1 VSSFTPAPLVII
13 SGRSNSSGGAAV
25 ACCYYCYRMCFFPR
39 DALSGS
45 VVEVNVEIL
54 GHCCCAW
61 RVADAA
67 VLASAK
73 CEHHHALKKEKKKFA
88 KILKKGGFCI
98 LAY

>member
-1 VSSFTPAPLVII
+1 MLLL
-13 SGRSNSSGGAAV
+13 AV
-25 ACCYYCYRMCFFPR
+25 AVIVVAELLLHAVTTAIACAFFPR

>member
-1 VSSFTPAPLVII
+1 
-13 SGRSNSSGGAAV
+13 
-25 ACCYYCYRMCFFPR
+25 
-39 DALSGS
+39 